1 MGFARVGFARAERLE
16 PAGTR
21 ARAWIARGRA
31 AGMRYLDTAADR
43 ADVHALL
50 PEAQSVVAVAMP
62 YGPLAAANASLTS
75 AAGTVAAYARG
86 ADYHRVV
93 KDKLRILADQIA
105 TWLGRPVQA
114 RACVDTAPLL
124 EREACARAGLGFIG
138 KSTLLICPGLGS
150 GVVLGELLV
159 DVPIAPD
166 RPERRRCG
174 RCRLCLDACPT
185 GALVDSYQL
194 DARRCISYLTIEHRG
209 WIPRRLRSS
218 MGSWIFGCDVCQ
230 RVCPFNAGRGAREAV
245 SMFGTND
252 ALSALSLGEL
262 LHLGAA
268 QYRKLVRGSALE
280 RVSARQ
286 LGRNAA
292 VAAGNSG
299 DQRLVPALAEA
310 LRVHSSGLVRGHAA
324 WALGRLGSEEARAA
338 LRCAAQSDRD
348 AEVRW
353 EAQRALGE
361 LGRCVDTADS
371 PQLRPAAPS
380 RAPDGYVE
388 KNGSR

>member
-1 MGFARVGFARAERLE
+1 MHYLE
-16 PAGTR
+16 TV
-21 ARAWIARGRA
+21 
-31 AGMRYLDTAADR
+31 ADR

-50 PEAQSVVAVAMP
+50 PEAQTVIAVAAP
-62 YGPLAAANASLTS
+62 YGPLSAAEASPS
-75 AAGTVAAYARG
+75 HSAGTVAAYARG

-93 KDKLRILADQIA
+93 KEQLRALADQIA
-105 TWLGRPVQA
+105 AWLGGPVWA
-114 RACVDTAPLL
+114 RACVDSAPLL
-124 EREACARAGLGFIG
+124 ERDACARAALGFIG

-150 GVVLGELLV
+150 AVVLGELLV

-166 RPERRRCG
+166 QPERSRCG

-209 WIPRRLRSS
+209 WIPRALRSS
-218 MGSWIFGCDVCQ
+218 MGQWIFGCDVCQ
-230 RVCPFNAGRGAREAV
+230 TVCPFNAGRGARETT
-245 SMFGTND
+245 SMFGTNQ
-252 ALSALSLGEL
+252 AVSALPLGEL

-280 RVSARQ
+280 RVSVRQ

-310 LRVHSSGLVRGHAA
+310 LRAHPSGLVRGHAA
-324 WALGRLGSEEARAA
+324 WALGRLGGQEARSA
-338 LRCAAQSDRD
+338 LRCAAESDTD

-353 EAQRALGE
+353 EAACAVEDLG
-361 LGRCVDTADS
+361 G
-371 PQLRPAAPS
+371 
-380 RAPDGYVE
+380 
-388 KNGSR
+388 